1 MKQSSLSLS
10 DVEQAMLNG
19 EMGRALQKAM
29 EIIVGLGRIY
39 QANRLIPIT
48 SVQVAGV
55 SYDNLGDAGLDFL
68 EALAQDGAKCQ
79 VPATL
84 NPAGMDLQDW
94 KKLGIPPEFAAK
106 QLRVIDAYTK
116 LGVTSTCTCT
126 PYLVGN
132 TPKFHEHIAW
142 SESSAVCYANSIL
155 GAYTNREGGPSALA
169 AALTGRTA
177 EYGFH
182 LDENR
187 APTVT
192 VQLDVSLPDGEFR
205 THLFGVLGKL
215 IGEKIT
221 QAGKKEIPL
230 IEGLPHASLEE
241 WKSFSASIATY
252 GGLALFHIAE
262 ITPEAKQFPRPKQT
276 ITITERELQGALQGL
291 QPALESEIDFMSLGC
306 PHLSLDEIRHIA
318 ELVQG
323 KQVTLEFWLTT
334 ARETKNLADQLG
346 YSKVIEESG
355 IKFAVDTCCVVAP
368 LKNRFHAMLTDSAKA
383 CFYAKSKNN
392 LDAGLYSIEQVIQAA
407 TKKRHSAQ

>member
-1 MKQSSLSLS
+1 MKQSNLYLS
-10 DVEQAMLNG
+10 DEEQAMLNG
-19 EMGRALQKAM
+19 SMGKALQKAM
-29 EIIVGLGRIY
+29 QIIVGLARIY
-39 QANRLIPIT
+39 QARRLIPIT

-68 EALAQDGAKCQ
+68 ESLSRDGVKCQ

-94 KKLGIPPEFAAK
+94 EKLGISPEFAEK
-106 QLRVIDAYTK
+106 QLRVIEAYQK
-116 LGVTSTCTCT
+116 LGITRTCTCT
-126 PYLVGN
+126 PYLIGN
-132 TPKFHEHIAW
+132 KPEYHEHIAW

-187 APTVT
+187 APTVLI
-192 VQLDVSLPDGEFR
+192 QLNFSLPEGVFR

-215 IGEKIT
+215 IGEKIS

-230 IEGLPHASLEE
+230 IDGLRQPSLEE
-241 WKSFSASIATY
+241 LKSFSASIATY
-252 GGLALFHIAE
+252 GGLALFHIAHV
-262 ITPEAKQFPRPKQT
+262 TPEAEQFPRPRQT
-276 ITITERELQGALQGL
+276 IILPEREMQQSLQRLRQG
-291 QPALESEIDFMSLGC
+291 LESEIDFMSLGC
-306 PHLSLDEIRHIA
+306 PHLSLNEIRQIA

-334 ARETKNLADQLG
+334 ARETKQKADQLG

-392 LDAGLYSIEQVIQAA
+392 MDAALYSIEEVIMAA
-407 TKKRHSAQ
+407 TKKRHSKV